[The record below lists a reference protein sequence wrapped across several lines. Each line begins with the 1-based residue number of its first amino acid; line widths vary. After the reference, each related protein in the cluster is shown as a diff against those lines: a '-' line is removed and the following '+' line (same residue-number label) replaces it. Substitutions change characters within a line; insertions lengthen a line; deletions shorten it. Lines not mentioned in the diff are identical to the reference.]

1 MLGTPDDAP
10 HGSLAYMPSKS
21 RNDNIATSATPTENT
36 VGWFAGITTFSPE
49 DYSWADGR
57 LVAHGAGA
65 HSDENGARGFA
76 GLVVKHVYAD
86 HNATSAVRRALAP
99 LLTDFAANDDLRGLN
114 FGSGSMK
121 FHDRIVN
128 LDVQNTSVV
137 DIVSNGGPVPLK
149 TASVDLVITQEVLEH
164 IADYRSA
171 LSELERVL
179 KPGGRIYC
187 QLPFQI
193 GFHPGPYDYRRFT
206 RQGIVD
212 LFSGPQWTVDQVGIS
227 VGHGTALYR
236 IAVEFAAV
244 TASAIHQVLYKPA
257 KGLAAILLWPI
268 KLFDVLTER
277 SAERDRI
284 AGGYFVIASRTGAAP
299 SERPVL

>member
-1 MLGTPDDAP
+1 
-10 HGSLAYMPSKS
+10 MPSKS
-21 RNDNIATSATPTENT
+21 QNDNIAMSAKPAENT
-36 VGWFAGITTFSPE
+36 VGWFAGITEFLPA
-49 DYSWADGR
+49 DYSWTKGR
-57 LVAHGAGA
+57 LVAHGAPA
-65 HSDENGARGFA
+65 LSDKNESRGLA
-76 GLVVKHVYAD
+76 GFIVKHIYAD
-86 HNATSAVRRALAP
+86 HNSTSAVRRTLAP
-99 LLTDFAANDDLRGLN
+99 LLADFAANEDFRGLN
-114 FGSGSMK
+114 FGSGTMK
-121 FHDRIVN
+121 FHERIVN
-128 LDVQNTSVV
+128 LDVQNTAAV

-164 IADYRSA
+164 ISEYRSA

-179 KPGGRIYC
+179 KPSGRIYC

-257 KGLAAILLWPI
+257 KGLAAIVFWPI

-284 AGGYFVIASRTGAAP
+284 AGGYFVVASRTDQAP
-299 SERPVL
+299 SGRPSR

>member
-1 MLGTPDDAP
+1 
-10 HGSLAYMPSKS
+10 MPSKS
-21 RNDNIATSATPTENT
+21 QNDSIATSAKSTENT
-36 VGWFAGITTFSPE
+36 AGWFAGITEFSPE
-49 DYSWADGR
+49 DYAWAKGR
-57 LVAHGAGA
+57 LVAHGAQA
-65 HSDENGARGFA
+65 PSVENASRGLA
-76 GLVVKHVYAD
+76 GFIVKHIYAD
-86 HNATSAVRRALAP
+86 HNSTSAVSRALAP
-99 LLTDFAANDDLRGLN
+99 LLADLAANEDFRGLN

-121 FHDRIVN
+121 FHERIVN
-128 LDVQNTSVV
+128 LDVQNTSEV

-179 KPGGRIYC
+179 RPGGRIYC

-212 LFSGPQWTVDQVGIS
+212 LFSGRQWTVDQVGIS

-244 TASAIHQVLYKPA
+244 TASAIHQALYKPA
-257 KGLAAILLWPI
+257 KGLAAIAFWPI
-268 KLFDVLTER
+268 KLFDGLTER

-284 AGGYFVIASRTGAAP
+284 AGGYFVIASRTDKAP
-299 SERPVL
+299 SGGPSL